1 MLSFL
6 KMLKILFLPFFF
18 LLNGCSIFGL
28 DDVPEPEYIVLLE
41 EEPEGTLFQVRDYKE
56 LVIAETTVENE
67 DFDEMGSVGFK
78 RLGGYIFGENQ
89 KEEEIQMTAPVLLD
103 RNSEKKTWTM
113 VFILP
118 KEYTLEKAPP
128 PVDQKVVIKTMK
140 EKRFAVA
147 QFSGSLSEENFDK
160 HTEKLKEWIKAK
172 KYQSLSG
179 PIFAG
184 YNPPW
189 TIPFLR
195 RNEVFIEISK

>member
-1 MLSFL
+1 
-6 KMLKILFLPFFF
+6 MLKIIGFFF
-18 LLNGCSIFGL
+18 LLTGCSLFGL
-28 DDVPEPEYIVLLE
+28 DDVPEPEYIVFLE
-41 EEPEGTLFQVRDYKE
+41 ERFENTLFQVRDYQK
-56 LVIAETTVENE
+56 LVIAETVVENE
-67 DFDEMGSVGFK
+67 DFDEVGSIGFK
-78 RLGGYIFGENQ
+78 RLGGYIFGENK

-103 RNSEKKTWTM
+103 RNSEKQTWKM

-128 PVDQKVVIKTMK
+128 PVNQKVVIKTMK
-140 EKRFAVA
+140 EKRFAVT

-160 HTEKLKEWIKAK
+160 YTEKLRKWIQSKN
-172 KYQSLSG
+172 YQPLSD

-195 RNEVFIEISK
+195 RNEVFIEISKQ